1 MENAKSHCISSL
13 SVPPYFLAQEGAD
26 GDPLMILDFAPHSP
40 SIVIEE
46 PLKEF

>member
-1 MENAKSHCISSL
+1 MQSLIVSAASL
-13 SVPPYFLAQEGAD
+13 SPPYFLAQEGAD